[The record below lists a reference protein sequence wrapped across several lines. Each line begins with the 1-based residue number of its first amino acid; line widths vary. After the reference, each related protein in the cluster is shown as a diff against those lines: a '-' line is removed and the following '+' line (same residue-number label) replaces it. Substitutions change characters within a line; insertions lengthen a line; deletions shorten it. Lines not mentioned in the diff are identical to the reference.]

1 MAMGAIASGGVTV
14 INDDVVRGLRIPPE
28 AIEQVA
34 EREGR
39 ELLRR
44 EQAYREGRPFL
55 EVVGKVVIVV
65 DDGLATVSS
74 MRAAVEALRR
84 LRPARIVVAV
94 PAAPESTC
102 RELGALAD
110 QVVCATRRHRS
121 SRSGSPTGTSPRRP
135 TRKCATCFA
144 RPRAPVRPR

>member
-1 MAMGAIASGGVTV
+1 MGAIASGGVTV

-55 EVVGKVVIVV
+55 EEASQDLASIPPVTEQTVWHVRTPRR
-65 DDGLATVSS
+65 GLFTGQGRATG
-74 MRAAVEALRR
+74 RCQEALAQA
-84 LRPARIVVAV
+84 LPA
-94 PAAPESTC
+94 E
-102 RELGALAD
+102 
-110 QVVCATRRHRS
+110 RS
-121 SRSGSPTGTSPRRP
+121 R
-135 TRKCATCFA
+135 A
-144 RPRAPVRPR
+144 RGCGPFPG